1 MNGTARS
8 VAVGIRCA
16 GGAIALGYL
25 LGFVAGPLVPVI
37 GGLALM
43 TFGHG
48 LVLDRA
54 SRTFAAVGLAIV
66 AGAVGIG
73 ALRWGAL
80 GLDAIRGAQE
90 VLGPT
95 ILVGP
100 AQASAATSI
109 AAGAAVLGLAV
120 WIAPS
125 LPQGW
130 VARAGWAMEAAIG
143 SLAVVWIFWGNA
155 HDPSTGSGSSPAAL
169 LRWAG
174 AVGVACAAAVL
185 VALVVARLGARWRWA
200 LPGLAGASV
209 VGAAGL
215 IASVL

>member
-8 VAVGIRCA
+8 VALGARF
-16 GGAIALGYL
+16 GGGVIALGYL

-48 LVLDRA
+48 LVLDRG

-73 ALRWGAL
+73 ALRWGAM
-80 GLDAIRGAQE
+80 GLDAIRGAQQ

-95 ILVGP
+95 VLVGP
-100 AQASAATSI
+100 TEASAATSI
-109 AAGAAVLGLAV
+109 AAAAAVLGLAA

-125 LPQGW
+125 LPEGW
-130 VARAGWAMEAAIG
+130 TARAGWALEAALGALVI
-143 SLAVVWIFWGNA
+143 VWIFWGNA

-169 LRWAG
+169 LRWAV
-174 AVGVACAAAVL
+174 AVIVASAAAVL
-185 VALVVARLGARWRWA
+185 VALVIGRLGSRWRWA
-200 LPGLAGASV
+200 IPGVAGAGV
-209 VGAAGL
+209 VGAAAL
-215 IASVL
+215 VASVL